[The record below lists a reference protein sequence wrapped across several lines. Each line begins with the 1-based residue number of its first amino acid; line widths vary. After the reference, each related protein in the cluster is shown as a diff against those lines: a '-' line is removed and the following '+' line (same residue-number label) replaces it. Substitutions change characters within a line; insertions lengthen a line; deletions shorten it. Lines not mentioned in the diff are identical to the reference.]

1 MMISQAVQQISVLT
15 IMVSLF
21 LLAGCSDQSSNPD
34 TEPFVDN
41 ISGDYILHGRKFESR
56 YPGWPASEGEEL
68 SADTTYFVF
77 TVSIELIDENGD
89 TIRFYGLE
97 GADAGSS
104 SKKLFPDCK
113 FPDDCKVIGKM
124 TGINEFEISMENNG
138 RTYEAGVIIRA
149 GSFKLDGKFT
159 NPSENLII
167 TYDLMDYQR

>member
-1 MMISQAVQQISVLT
+1 
-15 IMVSLF
+15 
-21 LLAGCSDQSSNPD
+21 LAC
-34 TEPFVDN
+34 F
-41 ISGDYILHGRKFESR
+41 
-56 YPGWPASEGEEL
+56 EGEEL
-68 SADTTYFVF
+68 SVDSTYFVF
-77 TVSIELIDENGD
+77 TVSIKLMDEDDG